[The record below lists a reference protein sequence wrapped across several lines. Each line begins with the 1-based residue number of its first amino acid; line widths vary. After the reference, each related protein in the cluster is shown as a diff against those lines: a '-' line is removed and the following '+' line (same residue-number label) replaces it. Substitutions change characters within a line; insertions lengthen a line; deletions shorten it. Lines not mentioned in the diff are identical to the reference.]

1 MTLLQKIYLFVF
13 AFSIQFSLAQTVN
26 ISIDKDSILI
36 GDHIKLS
43 IEASAERNA
52 DIYLPQPDSL
62 GYFEFI
68 EILHSDT
75 FERKL
80 QEDWL
85 ITNFDSGYYQFGGIP
100 ALFVYENGDTD
111 TAFSNSV
118 RVYVNTVPVDT
129 SQAFM
134 PLKPVQNMPFP
145 WREVLPIILG
155 LLAVLIAII
164 LLILYFWYKK
174 KKAKEEAERVK
185 TPIEYFEE
193 AIQELNELD
202 HKKLWQK
209 DLVKEYYFSLS
220 EILRE
225 YMEGRF
231 NIKAMESTTDEIMTQ
246 LEVDEPLK
254 NKLLQILR
262 QADLAKYAKFKPL
275 GDENAKVMKLSK
287 DFVLHTKPKVE
298 IEEKD
303 KK

>member
-13 AFSIQFSLAQTVN
+13 AFSIQLSLAQTVN

-145 WREVLPIILG
+145 WREVLPTILG
-155 LLAVLIAII
+155 LMAVLIAII

-193 AIQELNELD
+193 AIQELNDLD
-202 HKKLWQK
+202 NKKLWQK

-246 LEVDEPLK
+246 LEIDEPLK

-275 GDENAKVMKLSK
+275 GDENAKAMKLSK

>member
-1 MTLLQKIYLFVF
+1 MIFMRKIFLFIMVF
-13 AFSIQFSLAQTVN
+13 SVQLGVAQTVN
-26 ISIDKDSILI
+26 INIDTDSILI

-62 GYFEFI
+62 GNFEFI
-68 EILHSDT
+68 EILNSDT

-80 QEDWL
+80 QADWL

-111 TAFSNSV
+111 TAFSNNV
-118 RVYVNTVPVDT
+118 LVYVNTLPVDT

-134 PLKPVQNMPFP
+134 PLKPVQNLPFP
-145 WREVLPIILG
+145 WKEVLPTILT
-155 LLAVLIAII
+155 LLGVIIAII
-164 LLILYFWYKK
+164 LLIIYFWYQK
-174 KKAKEEAERVK
+174 KKAKETAERVK

-193 AIQELNELD
+193 AIQDLNELD
-202 HKKLWQK
+202 NKKLWQK
-209 DLVKEYYFSLS
+209 DLVREYYYSLS

-225 YMEGRF
+225 YLEGRF
-231 NIKAMESTTDEIMTQ
+231 EIKAMESTTDEIMMQ
-246 LEVDEPLK
+246 LEADEALK
-254 NKLLQILR
+254 NKLSQILR

-275 GDENAKVMKLSK
+275 GDENTKMMKLSK